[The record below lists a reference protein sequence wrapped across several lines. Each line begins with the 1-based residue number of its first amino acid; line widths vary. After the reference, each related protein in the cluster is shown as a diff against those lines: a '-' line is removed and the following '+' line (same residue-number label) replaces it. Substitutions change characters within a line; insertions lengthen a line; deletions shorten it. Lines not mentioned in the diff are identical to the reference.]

1 MKSISEFIMEKA
13 AGAPSG
19 LVKVN
24 RKTRKETSQVI
35 VGDIYDLSGDNRV
48 EKEFSYTDIDA
59 NAYIY
64 DKQGN
69 KYAVKTSTTAGDAGR
84 IAGGSHDYDVT
95 IYNVNGTNISLHGYR
110 AVFSTPYNADIVD
123 DIAAGYYLEDYLA
136 KHSSAINSKTREK
149 VADLISAGD
158 KDAKS
163 YKELK
168 NEKKKLRE
176 QEFAERYVTVYNG
189 TVGFTIEKSKIDI
202 YPAFYPKDDESV
214 ISDMVKSLIK
224 KTFSIPV
231 EKLAGLSGSI
241 VADLHKRGV
250 GMDKYKLAYDVKKKN
265 FVYLELN
272 LKKFSYDK
280 VSKDPVE
287 FSMAKPIQVTLSN
300 SSEDLKSMCND
311 MFAMFKKQKKHDH
324 AAWVKERAEAIY
336 DDGRGMYPWNNDKYT
351 KTQAKKLAEEEWK
364 DIVNGSD
371 PEKSNRLKFDIDLLS
386 KAVAK
391 INPGANVSDA
401 KPDTTPNELPTMD
414 DVTTSEP
421 KVAPKKLSPRE
432 QGIANTKMDE
442 WHAGTRKENLKLMS
456 PAKMKTYLKIC
467 QNKGYDE
474 QVKMLKDAAA
484 ARGITLESLHVS
496 LSDYIKNI

>member
-1 MKSISEFIMEKA
+1 M
-13 AGAPSG
+13 
-19 LVKVN
+19 
-24 RKTRKETSQVI
+24 
-35 VGDIYDLSGDNRV
+35 
-48 EKEFSYTDIDA
+48 
-59 NAYIY
+59 
-64 DKQGN
+64 
-69 KYAVKTSTTAGDAGR
+69 
-84 IAGGSHDYDVT
+84 
-95 IYNVNGTNISLHGYR
+95 
-110 AVFSTPYNADIVD
+110 
-123 DIAAGYYLEDYLA
+123 
-136 KHSSAINSKTREK
+136 
-149 VADLISAGD
+149 ISAGD